1 MIRKSIN
8 MQHICFSDSYNC
20 FEKLDMTVLPFI
32 YKGVTNII
40 LKETCNIYF
49 SKSLT
54 KIKISL
60 LEEGIPDNFIFH
72 FSAEMIVFFL
82 RQSPQYKCYYHSIQ

>member
-1 MIRKSIN
+1 MIIIFKLFLVQHKYSILE
-8 MQHICFSDSYNC
+8 Q
-20 FEKLDMTVLPFI
+20 LVTVLPFI

-49 SKSLT
+49 TKSLS
-54 KIKISL
+54 KIQISL

-82 RQSPQYKCYYHSIQ
+82 RQSPQYKCYYYSIQ